1 MRAHQLPHVG
11 MSTDSARSF
20 NTKSS
25 GSDLDGGR
33 ASAVSPT
40 VSEDGFEYREVTAAL
55 SDDDDNEND
64 GSGGG
69 SGGGSSGDMDDD
81 DVDEDLNTS
90 MRLMNKSIMNS
101 SFRTADG
108 SALGLGDTFRSV
120 VFSTVGSDTLGLG
133 RPGSTADPHDHHGR
147 LGSARAASATLASS
161 SVLTAKLSAQQDAID
176 RLQTELSAEKRSTQ
190 EVAGRL
196 DKSEKAVEAVR
207 AALVET
213 QVQLLQTREALRA
226 VQSGS
231 TSSWVGTELDLN
243 ETMGS
248 TTTSLLGEQL
258 ATKAQ
263 VSQILERL
271 EALDGG
277 GGASEVKPAPAPAPA
292 PAVLPP
298 ATMPT
303 TEEAEATAAARA
315 AGAMAGPEGAD
326 GGPDVWPKVI

>member
-1 MRAHQLPHVG
+1 

-25 GSDLDGGR
+25 GSDLDGVR

-55 SDDDDNEND
+55 SDDDNEND

-108 SALGLGDTFRSV
+108 SRGSRGPALGLGDTFRSV
-120 VFSTVGSDTLGLG
+120 GFSTVGSDTFGLG

-147 LGSARAASATLASS
+147 LGSARAASATLASSSS

-196 DKSEKAVEAVR
+196 DKSEKAVEAVQ

-248 TTTSLLGEQL
+248 STTTSLLGEQL

-277 GGASEVKPAPAPAPA
+277 GGASSV
-292 PAVLPP
+292 
-298 ATMPT
+298 PT

>member
-1 MRAHQLPHVG
+1 

-108 SALGLGDTFRSV
+108 SRGSRGPALGLGDTFRSV
-120 VFSTVGSDTLGLG
+120 GFSTVGSDTFGLG

-147 LGSARAASATLASS
+147 LGSARAASATLTSSSS

-196 DKSEKAVEAVR
+196 DKSEKAVEAVQ